1 MLEWDELNYRVLV
14 FSSSPMRE
22 RERERERK
30 KKNDMWDTRVREWLL
45 QKCIM
50 YECEVL

>member
-1 MLEWDELNYRVLV
+1 
-14 FSSSPMRE
+14 MRWIKLSGTSIFE
-22 RERERERK
+22 QSYERKRERERERK
-30 KKNDMWDTRVREWLL
+30 KKNDMWDTRVREWFL